1 MLVLDGNIPRFP
13 WEPSTTML
21 TYRLAGTTEAS
32 VSNRSRPHHSANPT
46 HQPPAPSTTDVRPHI
61 FARHGEPQRGS
72 TLLTSDSTLRFRA
85 KDEFVTSLASAG
97 FVVDDIR
104 EAPDRPGKELV
115 FIARRND

>member
-1 MLVLDGNIPRFP
+1 M
-13 WEPSTTML
+13 
-21 TYRLAGTTEAS
+21 
-32 VSNRSRPHHSANPT
+32 
-46 HQPPAPSTTDVRPHI
+46 
-61 FARHGEPQRGS
+61 
-72 TLLTSDSTLRFRA
+72 LTSDSTLRFRA